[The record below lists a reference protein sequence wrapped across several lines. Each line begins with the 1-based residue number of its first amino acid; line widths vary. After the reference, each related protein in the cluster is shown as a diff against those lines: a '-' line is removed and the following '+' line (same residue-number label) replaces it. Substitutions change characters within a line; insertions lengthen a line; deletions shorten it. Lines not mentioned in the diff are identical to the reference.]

1 MRRSRVHSVV
11 WVVVFAVL
19 FVLFIFRAVPLTLDP
34 MRTAN
39 APDQFDTTRAI
50 ERLGK
55 ILDGTPHPVD
65 SAPLDAVRS
74 RLLQEIVTLGYQP
87 QIKATSTCR
96 GSISG
101 SSIRCALVQNIYFTA
116 GPKTGPA
123 LILTVRGAGG
133 THAVIHPEI
142 PVIDNISY
150 LIGDTGH
157 PARLMHQRLCG
168 WIDPGKSGRVEL
180 DTLCGYVWPGQAT
193 NPNTLKTR
201 RQAARRALPELA
213 ALGWAVSE
221 YAKNKFEI
229 GRPKATHLL
238 GPAPKTQEISHEK

>member
-1 MRRSRVHSVV
+1 
-11 WVVVFAVL
+11 
-19 FVLFIFRAVPLTLDP
+19 

-123 LILTVRGAGG
+123 LILTAHYDSVPASPGRRGEEQWRPSRKRNRIHHGAYLLHGAASG
-133 THAVIHPEI
+133 VTHGYQ
-142 PVIDNISY
+142 PVGN
-150 LIGDTGH
+150 G
-157 PARLMHQRLCG
+157 
-168 WIDPGKSGRVEL
+168 
-180 DTLCGYVWPGQAT
+180 
-193 NPNTLKTR
+193 
-201 RQAARRALPELA
+201 
-213 ALGWAVSE
+213 LG
-221 YAKNKFEI
+221 
-229 GRPKATHLL
+229 
-238 GPAPKTQEISHEK
+238 